1 MKTLAYYLL
10 GIFSLCILNACGDE
24 DSPTPEP
31 PPSKGQ
37 EEVQKIVE
45 VLESQPEISQFVDM
59 LKQVDV
65 ADLNENQLT
74 VFAVKNPN
82 TASRAAQLDS
92 ASIRNHIAKGSY
104 AKEDLTDGMTLT
116 SISNETLYV
125 TRTEND
131 VQINGVKIEGN
142 AIPAGNS
149 FVYVVPEVIP
159 MIEAPTIPLHET
171 TIITKLPTGEALAG
185 VNIEA
190 KDGRGN
196 LLGTFTTNEN
206 GEAIIQHQ
214 SDTLSY
220 VISKENFSNL
230 HDGFLIAGMDENG
243 NLIYADLNGD
253 GLITVDDKANS
264 DPYTYFVNYK
274 DLPENSLTKTHYM
287 AEIKEEEIN
296 VPEVEA
302 LWKQSFETFLTQ
314 SKNMEF
320 NLLYSPEFNYSN
332 IEYISDPFWDFAY
345 QTIDDCKKYLD
356 QLTSLNTTEGWEAS
370 WNLTVDLGVIQS
382 QLFGYYGKLIPNDT
396 QESQEYLIYYLTDL
410 VNTFDTEKQLAARAL
425 LAKISLLSGAY
436 DAAIQECQYILNT
449 NTFVLDPQALDNPE
463 SKEVIWGGYKENF
476 SNPENPSGSYIHPI
490 LLREV
495 YLMAAIAYSQ
505 TQREEEASRL
515 KSILKEAFSIE
526 STEWT
531 DYINVLRGTGSAYP
545 YYRLLNI
552 PINQTGF
559 ISSTHYYL
567 PIPKQAINDY
577 DMTQNNG
584 YN

>member
-10 GIFSLCILNACGDE
+10 GIFSLCLLNACSDE
-24 DSPTPEP
+24 ENPTPEP

-45 VLESQPEISQFVDM
+45 VLKESNPEVSQFVEI
-59 LKQVDV
+59 LEKVNV
-65 ADLNENQLT
+65 ADLTQDKLT
-74 VFAVKNPN
+74 VFAVKNIS
-82 TASRAAQLDS
+82 TASRAAVLDT
-92 ASIRNHIAKGSY
+92 ASIKNHIAKGSY
-104 AKEDLTDGMTLT
+104 TKDDLKDGTKLT

-125 TRTEND
+125 TRTEDD

-142 AIPAGNS
+142 AIKAGNS
-149 FVYVVPEVIP
+149 YVYVVPEVIP

-196 LLGTFTTNEN
+196 LLGTFITNEN

-230 HDGFLIAGMDENG
+230 YDGFLIAGMDENG
-243 NLIYADLNGD
+243 NLIYVDLNGD
-253 GLITVDDKANS
+253 GLITVDDKVSS

-287 AEIKEEEIN
+287 TEIK
-296 VPEVEA
+296 VEA

-320 NLLYSPEFNYSN
+320 SLLYDKSFDYNM
-332 IEYISDPFWDFAY
+332 IEYTSSTFWDFAY
-345 QTIDDCKKYLD
+345 QTIDECKKYLE
-356 QLTSLNTTEGWEAS
+356 QLTSLNTAEGWEAS

-463 SKEVIWGGYKENF
+463 SKEVIWGGYKDNF
-476 SNPENPSGSYIHPI
+476 GNPGGDYIHPV

-495 YLMAAIAYSQ
+495 YLMAAIAYSK
-505 TQREEEASRL
+505 TEREMEAT
-515 KSILKEAFSIE
+515 KIKNILNEAFSIE
-526 STEWT
+526 GAEWK
-531 DYINVLRGTGSAYP
+531 DYINLLQGTGSAYP

-552 PINQTGF
+552 PIEQTGF
-559 ISSTHYYL
+559 NPNKHFYL
-567 PIPKQAINDY
+567 PIPQTALDAYSGMKQNP
-577 DMTQNNG
+577 G
-584 YN
+584 Y